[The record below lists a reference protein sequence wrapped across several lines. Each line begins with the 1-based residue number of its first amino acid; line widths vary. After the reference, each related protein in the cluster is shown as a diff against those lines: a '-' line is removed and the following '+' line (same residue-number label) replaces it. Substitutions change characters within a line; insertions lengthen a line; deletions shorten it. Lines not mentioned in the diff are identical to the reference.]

1 MLMHMS
7 SMRMVFHQGKILL
20 MECIP
25 LGLECSI
32 HQKFK
37 WRCSRAFAHPRVLQG
52 YVSITTTPSTW
63 NDFFSEAYHYHSSS
77 NLEKEEALGYF
88 LSILLYTNY
97 SATNGIYPVLGQN
110 HAHPDEQHEHG
121 LQHGK
126 DLPAEYRH
134 PLGLGRINSPTMEKN
149 IAYFNEQW

>member
-1 MLMHMS
+1 MSPNTKHAYWLIPKLPREAIDKESLPAPYFTILTTNYTTGISKCWSRTMLIHMS
-7 SMRMVFHQGKILL
+7 SMRMVFHHGKILL

-37 WRCSRAFAHPRVLQG
+37 WRCSRAFAHPRVLQV

-63 NDFFSEAYHYHSSS
+63 NDFFSEAYHYHPSS

-88 LSILLYTNY
+88 LSILLYTNC
-97 SATNGIYPVLGQN
+97 SATNGIYPVLG
-110 HAHPDEQHEHG
+110 
-121 LQHGK
+121 
-126 DLPAEYRH
+126 
-134 PLGLGRINSPTMEKN
+134 
-149 IAYFNEQW
+149 